1 MFVFRKI
8 WRPLFS
14 WNARFKNHLFA
25 LLLTR
30 SCLLLLLALP
40 GLIDTL
46 LQCCQLEG
54 SCYDCPWGGN
64 KGTWYG
70 NIFSR
75 EKYIKL
81 YFYRYQ
87 TDLYPNFVQ
96 DDLFVKLYWWDYI
109 VIPFVKEGIVQRD
122 KFDVFNVN
130 NQNTKAI
137 TRCYP
142 AIFQV
147 N

>member
-1 MFVFRKI
+1 MSQGNKARQIFQKTNIFYPRI
-8 WRPLFS
+8 IITNEELSFTSPGF
-14 WNARFKNHLFA
+14 ARFNWYSFAMLPAWRFLLWLSLTWQQRHL
-25 LLLTR
+25 
-30 SCLLLLLALP
+30 
-40 GLIDTL
+40 
-46 LQCCQLEG
+46 
-54 SCYDCPWGGN
+54 
-64 KGTWYG
+64 YG

-81 YFYRYQ
+81 YFHRYQ